1 MGSLHNNIQLIL
13 KLLKSLFL
21 TLHFSYYILMAFL
34 MILSM
39 ISISVLIIL
48 LYILSV
54 IKHLICGNNLNW
66 LLNLNL
72 RDNVDRG
79 RNDLL
84 ILMLEKKLDWF
95 RLTSLINN
103 TGAID
108 GKMDGSALEEKSSFK
123 MLGLTYLL
131 NWIVALTLT
140 LLLKLH
146 PRKFEP

>member
-1 MGSLHNNIQLIL
+1 M
-13 KLLKSLFL
+13 
-21 TLHFSYYILMAFL
+21 
-34 MILSM
+34 
-39 ISISVLIIL
+39 
-48 LYILSV
+48 
-54 IKHLICGNNLNW
+54 
-66 LLNLNL
+66 
-72 RDNVDRG
+72 DRG

-108 GKMDGSALEEKSSFK
+108 GKMDGSALEEKSTFK

>member
-1 MGSLHNNIQLIL
+1 M
-13 KLLKSLFL
+13 
-21 TLHFSYYILMAFL
+21 
-34 MILSM
+34 
-39 ISISVLIIL
+39 
-48 LYILSV
+48 
-54 IKHLICGNNLNW
+54 
-66 LLNLNL
+66 
-72 RDNVDRG
+72 DRS

-108 GKMDGSALEEKSSFK
+108 GEMDGSALEEKSSFK